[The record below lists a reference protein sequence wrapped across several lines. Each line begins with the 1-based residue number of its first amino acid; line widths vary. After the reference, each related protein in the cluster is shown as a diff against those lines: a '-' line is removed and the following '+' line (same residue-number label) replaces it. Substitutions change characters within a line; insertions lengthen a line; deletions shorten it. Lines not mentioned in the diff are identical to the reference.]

1 MITRFSA
8 EPSSCNDILDS
19 ILFDKPK
26 KILIYGRAAS
36 GKTNL
41 VLNIFKCTIER
52 ADKNK
57 APLLVYISTEGSSYL
72 DRADQLNLLE
82 NPSILF
88 AEALDN
94 IHLASLIASLFR
106 KQLLKY
112 LAILTI
118 DSINYHYR
126 SEAGSID
133 ELKRFVAL
141 LTLLDTIA
149 VNGVWILATAQV
161 REVVDEVEDH
171 SQTEPS
177 GMQYL
182 EPWADVI
189 LRIEAHHSQ
198 RKLVIEKP
206 IHNELQFRIIHR
218 GIEWL

>member
-1 MITRFSA
+1 MTRFST
-8 EPSSCNDILDS
+8 EPSSCNDVLDS
-19 ILFDKPK
+19 VLFDEPK

-36 GKTNL
+36 GKTNF

-52 ADKNK
+52 AVENRT
-57 APLLVYISTEGSSYL
+57 PFLVYISTEGSSYL
-72 DRADQLNLLE
+72 DRANQLNLLE
-82 NPSILF
+82 KPSILF

-94 IHLASLIASLFR
+94 IHLAGLISSLFR
-106 KQLLKY
+106 ERLLDR
-112 LAILTI
+112 LSIFTI

-126 SEAGSID
+126 SEAISID
-133 ELKRFVAL
+133 ELKRFVAI

-161 REVVDEVEDH
+161 REAVDEVEDH
-171 SQTEPS
+171 SRTEPS

-189 LRIEAHHSQ
+189 LCIEAHRNQ
-198 RKLVIEKP
+198 RKLIIEKP
-206 IHNELQFRIIHR
+206 VHRELQFRITHR

>member
-1 MITRFSA
+1 MTRFST

-19 ILFDKPK
+19 ILFNEPK

-36 GKTNL
+36 GKTNF
-41 VLNIFKCTIER
+41 VLNIFKCTVER

-57 APLLVYISTEGSSYL
+57 APLSIYISTEGSSYL

-82 NPSILF
+82 NSSILF
-88 AEALDN
+88 AEAIDS

-106 KQLLKY
+106 KHLLKHLTI
-112 LAILTI
+112 LAI

-126 SEAGSID
+126 SEAISID

-161 REVVDEVEDH
+161 REAIDEVEDH
-171 SQTEPS
+171 SRTEPS

-189 LRIEAHHSQ
+189 LRIEAHHNQ
-198 RKLVIEKP
+198 RKLIIEKP
-206 IHNELQFRIIHR
+206 TRNELPFRIMHK